1 MRQLFLLLMV
11 IPLTVTAQQH
21 FSGMTTSSRTGMLNG
36 GINPAEFANVP
47 YKYTI
52 HIISPSFVASS
63 NKVGLRDFMNG
74 EDIGDALFEGSDNT
88 DLKIDGEIAG
98 PGIAY
103 RFNKWTI
110 GISTRAYARLDVLDV
125 DTEIGDAIVNE
136 NTAGILQNSF
146 ITNSENQRI
155 NGTTWG
161 EIGFSVARTLVDN
174 EKHAFNAGVTLK
186 MLFPGSYAN
195 FGASNFEGTVTTGA
209 GGAFLSGANAQ
220 VNIAYSGNLGED
232 FTDVNDY
239 FSSLYGKLNGIAA
252 DIGVNYRLKD
262 TSGNY
267 GYKLNV
273 GVSLRNIGSMTFKD
287 SNNAST
293 DYKLNI
299 PDDDPLPLEQF
310 EDVSSLK
317 EIEQILLQSGYL
329 ENASGTRDFRVSLP
343 TLFIT
348 YADVRIVPDFYV
360 TGYSQWKVQKDRENN
375 QIANEN
381 VVSFIPRYARK
392 NVEAFLP
399 LSFNEVSGFSA
410 GFGFRAFGFFL
421 GSSSAFTALSN
432 DSKHADLYFGY
443 GFSL

>member
-11 IPLTVTAQQH
+11 IPLTATAQQH

-103 RFNKWTI
+103 RFNKWTAAL
-110 GISTRAYARLDVLDV
+110 STRAFARLDVLDV
-125 DTEIGDAIVNE
+125 DPGIGDAIVNG
-136 NTAGILQNSF
+136 NTAGLVQSTLIANDA
-146 ITNSENQRI
+146 NQRL

-161 EIGFSVARTLVDN
+161 EVALSLARTIYDT
-174 EKHAFNAGVTLK
+174 EKSSFSAGVTLK
-186 MLFPGSYAN
+186 LLFPGSYAN
-195 FGASNFEGTVTTGA
+195 FGASEFSGTVTTG
-209 GGAFLSGANAQ
+209 GGSSFLTDAEAN

-239 FSSLYGKLNGIAA
+239 FSSLYGSLNGVAA

-262 TSGNY
+262 TAGNY
-267 GYKLNV
+267 GYKLNA
-273 GVSLRNIGSMTFKD
+273 GMSLRNIGSMTFKD
-287 SNNAST
+287 SNNSSSN
-293 DYKLNI
+293 YKLTIQGSESLN
-299 PDDDPLPLEQF
+299 LNQF

-317 EIEQILLQSGYL
+317 EIEQVLLESGYL
-329 ENASGTRDFRVSLP
+329 NRQNGARDFKVTLP
-343 TLFIT
+343 TLFIA
-348 YADVRIVPDFYV
+348 YADVRIIPDVFL
-360 TGYSQWKVQKDRENN
+360 TGYSQWKVQKDREND